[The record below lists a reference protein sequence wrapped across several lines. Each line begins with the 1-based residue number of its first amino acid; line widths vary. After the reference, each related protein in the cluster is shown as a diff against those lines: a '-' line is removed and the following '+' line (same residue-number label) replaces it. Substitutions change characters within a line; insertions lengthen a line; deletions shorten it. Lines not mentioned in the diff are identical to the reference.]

1 MGRGHNAG
9 GIREATRSVL
19 AAGHHRALGS
29 RTVGWG
35 SSRGTMRHI
44 PAGTGLGQQH
54 CKAGGLSGRHRA
66 LILILN
72 VRAPCMGIP
81 TSAASA
87 GIQNSHP

>member
-35 SSRGTMRHI
+35 SSRGIMRHI
-44 PAGTGLGQQH
+44 PAGTGLGQQQ

-66 LILILN
+66 VL
-72 VRAPCMGIP
+72 
-81 TSAASA
+81 SS
-87 GIQNSHP
+87 SF